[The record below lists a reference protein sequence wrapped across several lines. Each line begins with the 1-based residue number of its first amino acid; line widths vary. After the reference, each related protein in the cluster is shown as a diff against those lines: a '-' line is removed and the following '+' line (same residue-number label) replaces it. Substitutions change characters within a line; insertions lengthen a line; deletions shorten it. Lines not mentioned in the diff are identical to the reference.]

1 MKVALVGLPQ
11 SGKTSLFKALTGTE
25 PTREKAGI
33 TLGTVKVPDARVD
46 QLSEMY
52 QPKKTTHAV
61 IELVEAHAP
70 HKDERKANK
79 SGLDAGFLNLVKP
92 MDAFL
97 LVVRAFDEEGLNDPR
112 ADFDTLLSEMI
123 LSDQMLVETRL
134 ERDELERKKGKPGMS
149 GDERDAL
156 KRCLALLD
164 KDRKS
169 TRLNS

>member
-25 PTREKAGI
+25 PSREKAGM

-46 QLSEMY
+46 KLSEMY
-52 QPKKTTHAV
+52 RPRKTTHAV

-70 HKDERKANK
+70 HKDERKASK
-79 SGLDAGFLNLVKP
+79 SALDAGFLNLVKP

-112 ADFDTLLSEMI
+112 ADFDTLLTEMI
-123 LSDQMLVETRL
+123 LADLMLVETRL
-134 ERDELERKKGKPGMS
+134 ERDEIERKKGKPGMPD
-149 GDERDAL
+149 DERDAGHGQAYGHL
-156 KRCLALLD
+156 FFR
-164 KDRKS
+164 R
-169 TRLNS
+169 